1 MAKDRA
7 LFVLMCRLLAEPDSG
22 PPPDDADLD
31 RSESE
36 WARLIYIANLHY
48 AAPLLH
54 DAVYARGLLARLP
67 DDIRGYL
74 VAIRHANAERND
86 DIRRQVDDFLPALN
100 AVGIEPIL
108 LKGGAFLFADPAYGD
123 SRMMVDVDVL
133 VPSGVE
139 DVAWNAMADLGYR
152 AVDDDD
158 YSRAHQ
164 MNAIHREGAVATIEI
179 HRTPGPQRTLVT
191 VDEAYADSALVS
203 AESGRCRVMS
213 TDHSVRHALFH
224 GQVQDFHYWF
234 ARPQLRTL
242 LDLRRYIDTHGPDI
256 DWAGVVR
263 SFDDEGYGRVVEGT
277 LALLHA
283 WLGVE
288 PPPAV
293 PLTTR
298 SRRYVERC
306 TGRLNRAEREL
317 TFWQRW
323 IGWVGVNMLPKRLA
337 FRHRLEDTGRLGR
350 LPVLAARQAAFLAKM
365 STWPA
370 RHFRRNRR
378 GT

>member
-74 VAIRHANAERND
+74 VAIRHAN
-86 DIRRQVDDFLPALN
+86 
-100 AVGIEPIL
+100 
-108 LKGGAFLFADPAYGD
+108 D

-293 PLTTR
+293 PLTKR

-370 RHFRRNRR
+370 RRFRRNRR
-378 GT
+378 GA